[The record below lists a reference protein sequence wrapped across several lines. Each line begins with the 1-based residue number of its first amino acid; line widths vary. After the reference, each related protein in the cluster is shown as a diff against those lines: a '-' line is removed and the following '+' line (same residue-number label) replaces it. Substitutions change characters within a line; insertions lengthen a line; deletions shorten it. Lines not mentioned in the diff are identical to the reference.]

1 MELSVRIAA
10 LLIGAAIGISPAGAL
25 GQEQMPKRLAAM
37 TPTDFEKKMVVI
49 DDPLERHVVISSHK
63 AFRQSTPLGDGMAR
77 DIHIRAL
84 IDRQTGSTQFQIWH
98 DIAYWGQRKSFY
110 QVNYVAQGSLHQT
123 DLLLSAHRADDCPAV
138 DGIGSCILHKTL
150 AFEVP
155 ESVMRDIARQYTP
168 RSRSRWTFRFKDQL
182 GSDVTSGI
190 APAEAAGLL
199 STLDMQRG
207 SASSKPADLSL

>member
-1 MELSVRIAA
+1 MALPARIVV
-10 LLIGAAIGISPAGAL
+10 LLIGAAAGIIPQSAAG
-25 GQEQMPKRLAAM
+25 QDQMPKRLAAM
-37 TPTDFEKKMVVI
+37 TPGDFEKKIVVT

-63 AFRQSTPLGDGMAR
+63 AFRQSATLGDGMAR
-77 DIHIRAL
+77 DIHMRAL
-84 IDRQTGSTQFQIWH
+84 VDRQTGATQFQIWH

-110 QVNYVAQGSLHQT
+110 QVNYIAQGNLHQT
-123 DLLLSAHRADDCPAV
+123 DLLVVAHRADDCPAI
-138 DGIGSCILHKTL
+138 DGIGSCSRNKTL

-182 GSDVTSGI
+182 GLDVTSGI

-199 STLDMQRG
+199 SVLDMRRATAPPQ
-207 SASSKPADLSL
+207 STNLQL